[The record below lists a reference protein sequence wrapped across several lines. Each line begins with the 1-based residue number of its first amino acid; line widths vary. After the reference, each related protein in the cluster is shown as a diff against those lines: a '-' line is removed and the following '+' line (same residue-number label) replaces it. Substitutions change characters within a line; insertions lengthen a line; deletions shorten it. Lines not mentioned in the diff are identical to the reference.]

1 MLTDSQ
7 AHALFAAFASRPAL
21 FAASRET
28 LRQAAI
34 DILAGQIKHK
44 DCGLS
49 MLREI
54 RDAVGQGPL
63 LAVLDELKTPAV
75 VAIVKKLDK
84 GNATKAAAETGWARQ
99 HLAELIEGKAEPLA
113 APAKKAPAPKK
124 KSSPKPIVRTLHQAK
139 SMGGG

>member
-7 AHALFAAFASRPAL
+7 AHALLAAFASRPAL
-21 FAASRET
+21 FTASRET

-34 DILAGQIKHK
+34 DVLAGQIKHK

-84 GNATKAAAETGWARQ
+84 GNATKASAEAGWARQ
-99 HLAELIEGKAEPLA
+99 HLAELIEGKAEPMA
-113 APAKKAPAPKK
+113 APAKKAPAEKRK
-124 KSSPKPIVRTLHQAK
+124 ASPKPIVRTLHQAK

>member
-7 AHALFAAFASRPAL
+7 AHALFAAFTSRPAL

-44 DCGLS
+44 DCSLG

-54 RDAVGQGPL
+54 RDLVGQGPL
-63 LAVLDELKTPAV
+63 LAALDELKTPAI
-75 VAIVKKLDK
+75 VAIVKRLDK

-99 HLAELIEGKAEPLA
+99 HLAKLIEGIAEPLA
-113 APAKKAPAPKK
+113 APAKKTPAGKK